1 MYCGLDYGTSHC
13 SIGLM
18 QQGKVRLVPLEG
30 DTPFIP
36 STLYAP
42 RANFE
47 IEAESESD
55 EEGLKLDLTAAS
67 FAELRFGESA
77 VREHLQDPA
86 AGYFIKS
93 PKSFLGASGLPF
105 EVQERFIRI
114 VAAMIA
120 NVRAHAQQ
128 HAREELSEVV
138 IGRPINFQG
147 MDNWESNQQAMTMLA
162 QAAREAGFEEVRFQF
177 EPLAAA
183 LEFEAKL
190 DRDQTILVVDIG
202 GGTTDCS
209 FVNVG
214 PSYRQKK
221 NRTEDVIGFA
231 GERMGGND
239 YDQLLAL
246 KAFMPYFGLGSELKS
261 GLPLPNHTFVDTVSI
276 NDVNAQQRFY
286 GPVFKRRLQDY
297 VRDAAEPEK
306 IARLVKLREQRL
318 TYRLARSAEL
328 AKIALSESPETCV
341 DLGYLEPELEAHV
354 READYAV
361 AVERLL
367 DHLHDVVAE
376 VLAQGETLPDV
387 VYLTGGMAK
396 SPVVRGF
403 LDHRFPD
410 VRYVDS
416 DHFGSITE
424 GLTIWA
430 SRVFS

>member
-18 QQGKVRLVPLEG
+18 LDGKVRLVPLEG

-42 RANFE
+42 RRNFA
-47 IEAESESD
+47 IET
-55 EEGLKLDLTAAS
+55 EEDADGLKLDLTASS
-67 FAELRFGESA
+67 FAELRFGERA
-77 VREHLQDPA
+77 VREHLQDPT

-93 PKSFLGASGLPF
+93 PKSFLGAGSLPF

-120 NVRAHAQQ
+120 NVRQGAQRHTDQ
-128 HAREELSEVV
+128 ELSEVV

-147 MDNWESNQQAMTMLA
+147 MDSTESNQQAMTMLA
-162 QAAREAGFEEVRFQF
+162 QAAREAGFEEVRFQY

-183 LEFEAKL
+183 LEFEARL
-190 DRDQTILVVDIG
+190 DTDRTILVVDIG

-209 FVNVG
+209 FVKVG
-214 PSYRQKK
+214 PSYRENKD
-221 NRTEDVIGFA
+221 RTQDVIGYA

-246 KAFMPYFGLGSELKS
+246 RSLMPYFGLGTHLRS
-261 GLPLPNHTFVDTVSI
+261 GLPVPNHLFVDTVSI

-286 GPVFKRRLQDY
+286 APLFARRLKDY
-297 VRDAAEPEK
+297 IRDGDAPTK
-306 IARLVKLREQRL
+306 IARLAKLRENRL

-328 AKIALSESPETCV
+328 AKIALSERDEVCV
-341 DLGYLEPELEAHV
+341 DLGYVEAGLEAQLI
-354 READYAV
+354 EADYEV
-361 AVERLL
+361 AVQRLL
-367 DHLHDVVAE
+367 DHLHGVVSE
-376 VLAQGETLPDV
+376 VLAQGSTVPDL

-396 SPVVRGF
+396 SPVVRSF
-403 LDHRFPD
+403 LDRRFPEAD
-410 VRYVDS
+410 YVDS

>member
-18 QQGKVRLVPLEG
+18 RDGKVHLVPLEG

-42 RANFE
+42 RRNFE
-47 IEAESESD
+47 IETQDDA
-55 EEGLKLDLTAAS
+55 EGLKLDLTASS
-67 FAELRFGESA
+67 FAELRFGERA
-77 VREHLQDPA
+77 VQEHLQDPT

-120 NVRAHAQQ
+120 NVREGAQQ
-128 HAREELSEVV
+128 HSSEELSEVV

-147 MDNWESNQQAMTMLA
+147 KDNWEANQQAMMMLA
-162 QAAREAGFEEVRFQF
+162 QAAREAGFEEVRFQY

-183 LEFEAKL
+183 LEFEADLESDKA
-190 DRDQTILVVDIG
+190 ILVVDIG

-214 PSYRQKK
+214 PSYCEKK
-221 NRTEDVIGFA
+221 DRAQDVIGYA

-246 KAFMPYFGLGSELKS
+246 KAFMPYFGLGSNLS
-261 GLPLPNHTFVDTVSI
+261 GGLPLPNHLFVDTVSI
-276 NDVNAQQRFY
+276 NDVNAQRRFY
-286 GPVFKRRLQDY
+286 APLFERRLKDY
-297 VRDAAEPEK
+297 IRDGNEPAK
-306 IARLVKLREQRL
+306 IARLVKLREHRL

-328 AKIALSESPETCV
+328 AKIGLSDRPEVCV
-341 DLGYLEPELEAHV
+341 DLSYVEPGFEADLQQ
-354 READYAV
+354 ADYAI

-376 VLAQGETLPDV
+376 VLAQGARAPDL

-396 SPVVRGF
+396 SPVVRAF
-403 LDHRFPD
+403 LDRRFP
-410 VRYVDS
+410 VAEYVDS

>member
-18 QQGKVRLVPLEG
+18 LDGKVRLVPLEG
-30 DTPFIP
+30 GTPFIP

-42 RANFE
+42 RRNFE
-47 IEAESESD
+47 IETQD
-55 EEGLKLDLTAAS
+55 DGEGLKLDLTASS
-67 FAELRFGESA
+67 FAELRFGERA
-77 VREHLQDPA
+77 VQEHLQDPT

-93 PKSFLGASGLPF
+93 PKSFLGAAGLPF

-120 NVRAHAQQ
+120 NVREGAQQ
-128 HAREELSEVV
+128 HSSEELSEVV

-147 MDNWESNQQAMTMLA
+147 MDNWESNQQAMMMLA
-162 QAAREAGFEEVRFQF
+162 QAAREAGFEEVRFQY

-183 LEFEAKL
+183 LEFEADL
-190 DRDQTILVVDIG
+190 GTDQTILVVDIG

-209 FVNVG
+209 FVKVG

-221 NRTEDVIGFA
+221 DRQEDVIGYA

-246 KAFMPYFGLGSELKS
+246 KAFMPYFGLGSDLRS
-261 GLPLPNHTFVDTVSI
+261 GLPVPNHVFVDTVAI

-286 GPVFKRRLQDY
+286 APLFERRLKDY
-297 VRDAAEPEK
+297 IRDGLEPEK
-306 IARLVKLREQRL
+306 IARLVRLREQRL

-328 AKIALSESPETCV
+328 AKIALSEQREVCV
-341 DLGYLEPELEAHV
+341 DLSYVEPGLEANV

-361 AVERLL
+361 AVARIL
-367 DHLHDVVAE
+367 DHLHAVVAE
-376 VLAQGETLPDV
+376 VLAQGETAPDL

-403 LDHRFPD
+403 LDRRFPVAD
-410 VRYVDS
+410 YVDS

>member
-1 MYCGLDYGTSHC
+1 MYCGLDYGTSNC

-18 QQGKVRLVPLEG
+18 RDGAVRLVPLEG

-42 RANFE
+42 RKNFE
-47 IEAESESD
+47 IETQD
-55 EEGLKLDLTAAS
+55 EEDGLKLDLTAAS
-67 FAELRFGESA
+67 FADLRFGERA
-77 VREHLQDPA
+77 VREHLQDPT

-93 PKSFLGASGLPF
+93 PKSFLGAGSLPF
-105 EVQERFIRI
+105 EVQERFVRI

-120 NVRAHAQQ
+120 NVREAAQQ
-128 HAREELSEVV
+128 HAREELDEVV

-147 MDNWESNQQAMTMLA
+147 MDAAESNQQAVLMLA
-162 QAAREAGFEEVRFQF
+162 QAAREAGFDEVRFQY

-183 LEFEAKL
+183 LEFEAAL
-190 DRDQTILVVDIG
+190 EGDRTILVVDIG

-209 FVNVG
+209 FVKVG
-214 PSYRQKK
+214 PSYREKK
-221 NRTEDVIGFA
+221 DRGDDVIGHA

-246 KAFMPYFGLGSELKS
+246 RSFMPYFGLGSHLKN
-261 GLPLPNHTFVDTVSI
+261 GLPLPNHVFVDAIAI

-286 GPVFKRRLQDY
+286 APLFARRLKDY
-297 VRDAAEPEK
+297 IRDGAEPEK
-306 IARLVKLREQRL
+306 ISRLAKLRHDRL

-328 AKIALSESPETCV
+328 AKIALSEREEVDV
-341 DLGYLEPELEAHV
+341 DLGYVAGGLEAHV
-354 READYAV
+354 RKADYAI

-367 DHLHDVVAE
+367 DHLQGVISE
-376 VLAQGETLPDV
+376 VLAQGSKTPDL

-396 SPVVRGF
+396 SPVVRDF
-403 LDHRFPD
+403 LDARFPG
-410 VRYVDS
+410 VEYVDS

-430 SRVFS
+430 SRVFG